1 MSLKTASVLK
11 DGTVAT
17 TGGTATTFID
27 KGTSPQCNSW
37 VGILDDGSE
46 FLAQSSATFTVK
58 DPKVQSS
65 APNGYT
71 QARSSV
77 VLKVPLAL
85 DNGEYTL
92 NTIKIE
98 LAVDHETTAAEIATM
113 KVYAAQFLQDSDF
126 TEFWTKQAL
135 G

>member
-27 KGTSPQCNSW
+27 KGTSPQGNTW
-37 VGILDDGSE
+37 IGIFDDGSE
-46 FLAQSSATFTVK
+46 FLNQSQCSFTVS
-58 DPKVQSS
+58 DPKVQSG

-71 QARSSV
+71 QARSSIA
-77 VLKVPLAL
+77 LKVPLVL
-85 DNGEYTL
+85 DNGEVTHNTL
-92 NTIKIE
+92 RIS
-98 LAVDHETTAAEIATM
+98 LACDHETTAAEITSM
-113 KVYAAQFLQDSDF
+113 LVYGAQLLTDSDF
-126 TEFWTKQAL
+126 TDFWTKQAL

>member
-17 TGGTATTFID
+17 TGGTATGFID
-27 KGTSPQCNSW
+27 KGTSNQGSTW
-37 VGILDDGSE
+37 TGILDDGSE
-46 FLAQSSATFTVK
+46 FLNQSSVAFTVR
-58 DPKVQSS
+58 DPRVQAS

-71 QARSSV
+71 QSRNSV

-85 DNGEYTL
+85 DNGGYTV
-92 NTIKIE
+92 NTLRME
-98 LAVDHETTAAEIATM
+98 LSCDHEATDAEIQSM
-113 KVYAAQFLQDSDF
+113 LVYGAQFLCDSDMSD
-126 TEFWTKQAL
+126 FWKKGAL